1 MRAHTKARI
10 SAGGAARCCPRRL
23 KGGGGA
29 EAVDKPGRG
38 RYNGRKGGLTMP
50 KIDAAI
56 GIRVTKDLKA
66 RLEQQ
71 ARSEMKSVSALIV
84 QVMEDYLEANG
95 NGKAR

>member
-1 MRAHTKARI
+1 
-10 SAGGAARCCPRRL
+10 
-23 KGGGGA
+23 
-29 EAVDKPGRG
+29 
-38 RYNGRKGGLTMP
+38 MP

-84 QVMEDYLEANG
+84 QVMEDYLASKG
-95 NGKAR
+95 NGKQPP

>member
-1 MRAHTKARI
+1 
-10 SAGGAARCCPRRL
+10 
-23 KGGGGA
+23 
-29 EAVDKPGRG
+29 
-38 RYNGRKGGLTMP
+38 MP

-95 NGKAR
+95 NGKTR